1 MFQGPR
7 TQSIAVIAC
16 LALCPAAAMAQVHR
30 TWVDPPNNEL
40 QASQAEPAEES
51 EIAPEAAGQ
60 RSGENDS
67 AFTSSTNWANSIEV
81 SESEPTRRSFVAP
94 IYTATASD
102 PLHGREK
109 AARDLAFTYLSVWS
123 APNRVALASAPSFYG
138 PTVKF
143 HRQVRTIG
151 SILAEKRRFAERWP
165 DRHYR
170 YRQATTR
177 VSCQP
182 RGTQCIVRSAFDF
195 SASNRHRRRR
205 SQGIGEH
212 ELVVSFSGS
221 RPVIAAED
229 SRILRRGFHR

>member
-16 LALCPAAAMAQVHR
+16 LALCPPAAMAQVHR
-30 TWVDPPNNEL
+30 TWVDPPSNEL
-40 QASQAEPAEES
+40 QASQAEPAELS
-51 EIAPEAAGQ
+51 EPAPEAAGQ
-60 RSGENDS
+60 RSGENGS
-67 AFTSSTNWANSIEV
+67 ALTSSTNWAESIDV
-81 SESEPTRRSFVAP
+81 SESEPTRPSIVAP
-94 IYTATASD
+94 VYTATASD

-138 PTVKF
+138 PTVRF

-170 YRQATTR
+170 YRPATTR

-182 RGTQCIVRSAFDF
+182 RGTQCIVRSSFDF
-195 SASNRHRRRR
+195 SASNPHRRRR

-229 SRILRRGFHR
+229 SRILQRGFHH